1 MAGHKGRQGRKP
13 KITAKHVL
21 EGTFR
26 AERHAGR
33 VDSVIETSPAN
44 LPKPDVIGKAGKW
57 LWELTIRNLPGGV
70 LRDQD
75 AAKLELMCVS
85 WEQYR
90 KLLER
95 MQIDDDPKLIS
106 KLKNLAD
113 LIDKFG
119 KQFGMSPLD
128 RASLKVE
135 DPKEP
140 VDPFAEFMK
149 AGIG

>member
-1 MAGHKGRQGRKP
+1 M
-13 KITAKHVL
+13 
-21 EGTFR
+21 
-26 AERHAGR
+26 
-33 VDSVIETSPAN
+33 
-44 LPKPDVIGKAGKW
+44 
-57 LWELTIRNLPGGV
+57 
-70 LRDQD
+70 RDQD

-135 DPKEP
+135 EP
-140 VDPFAEFMK
+140 NKQSNPFDEFMK

>member
-1 MAGHKGRQGRKP
+1 M
-13 KITAKHVL
+13 TAKHVL

-33 VDSVIETSPAN
+33 VDSVASASPAN
-44 LPKPDVIGKAGKW
+44 LPKPDVIGEAGKW

-113 LIDKFG
+113 MIDKFG

-140 VDPFAEFMK
+140 MDPFAEFMK

>member
-13 KITAKHVL
+13 KMTAKHVL

-33 VDSVIETSPAN
+33 VDSVAAASPAN
-44 LPKPDVIGKAGKW
+44 LPKPDVIGEAGKW

-113 LIDKFG
+113 MIDKFG

-140 VDPFAEFMK
+140 MDPFAEFMK

>member
-1 MAGHKGRQGRKP
+1 M
-13 KITAKHVL
+13 TAKHVL

-33 VDSVIETSPAN
+33 VDSVAAASPAN
-44 LPKPDVIGKAGKW
+44 LPKPDVIGEAGKW
-57 LWELTIRNLPGGV
+57 LWELTICNLPGGV

-113 LIDKFG
+113 MIDKFG

-140 VDPFAEFMK
+140 MDPFAEFMK

>member
-13 KITAKHVL
+13 KMTAKHVL

-33 VDSVIETSPAN
+33 VDSVAPASPAN
-44 LPKPDVIGKAGKW
+44 LPKPDVIGEAGKW

-113 LIDKFG
+113 MIDKFG

-140 VDPFAEFMK
+140 MDPFAEFMK

>member
-1 MAGHKGRQGRKP
+1 M
-13 KITAKHVL
+13 TAKHVL

-33 VDSVIETSPAN
+33 VDSVAPASPAN
-44 LPKPDVIGKAGKW
+44 LPKPDVIGEAGKW

-106 KLKNLAD
+106 KLK
-113 LIDKFG
+113 K
-119 KQFGMSPLD
+119 
-128 RASLKVE
+128 RE
-135 DPKEP
+135 KELYVHMKNMVGST
-140 VDPFAEFMK
+140 VDIWIFFFFVALTR
-149 AGIG
+149 

>member
-1 MAGHKGRQGRKP
+1 M
-13 KITAKHVL
+13 TAKHVL

-33 VDSVIETSPAN
+33 VDSVAAASLAN
-44 LPKPDVIGKAGKW
+44 LPKPDVIGEAGKW

-113 LIDKFG
+113 MIDKFG

-140 VDPFAEFMK
+140 MDPFAEFMK

>member
-13 KITAKHVL
+13 KLSAKHQL

-26 AERHAGR
+26 SSRHNFRLDTASHG
-33 VDSVIETSPAN
+33 SQAT
-44 LPKPDVIGKAGKW
+44 LPPPDVIGEDGKW
-57 LWELTIRNLPGGV
+57 LWNLTIQNLPEGV
-70 LRDQD
+70 LREQD
-75 AAKLELMCVS
+75 AAKLEMMCVS
-85 WEQYR
+85 WECYR
-90 KLLER
+90 KLILR

-113 LIDKFG
+113 LIDKLG

-128 RASLKVE
+128 RACLKVE
-135 DPKEP
+135 PVNQA
-140 VDPFAEFMK
+140 VDPFAEFLK

>member
-13 KITAKHVL
+13 KMTAKHVL

-26 AERHAGR
+26 GERHAGR
-33 VDSVIETSPAN
+33 VDAVTNSAEAKLTPSN
-44 LPKPDVIGKAGKW
+44 VIGEAGKW
-57 LWELTIRNLPGGV
+57 LWDLTISNLPGGV

-95 MQIDDDPKLIS
+95 MRIDDDPKLIS

-135 DPKEP
+135 EP
-140 VDPFAEFMK
+140 NKQSNPFDEFMK

>member
-13 KITAKHVL
+13 KMTAKHVL

-33 VDSVIETSPAN
+33 VDSVAAASPAN
-44 LPKPDVIGKAGKW
+44 LPKPNVIGEAGKW

-113 LIDKFG
+113 MIDKFG

-140 VDPFAEFMK
+140 MDPFAEFMK

>member
-13 KITAKHVL
+13 KMTAKHVL

-26 AERHAGR
+26 AERHGRR
-33 VDSVIETSPAN
+33 VDALADSSAAN
-44 LPKPDVIGKAGKW
+44 LAKPDVIGEAGKW

-70 LRDQD
+70 LREQD

-95 MQIDDDPKLIS
+95 MRSDDDPALIS

-135 DPKEP
+135 DPKEA

>member
-1 MAGHKGRQGRKP
+1 M
-13 KITAKHVL
+13 TAKHVL

-33 VDSVIETSPAN
+33 VDSVAAASPAN
-44 LPKPDVIGKAGKW
+44 LPKPDVIGEAGKW

-113 LIDKFG
+113 MIDKFG

-140 VDPFAEFMK
+140 MDPFAEFMK

>member
-13 KITAKHVL
+13 KMTAKHVL

-33 VDSVIETSPAN
+33 VDSVAAASPAN
-44 LPKPDVIGKAGKW
+44 LPKPDVIGEAGKW

-113 LIDKFG
+113 MIDKFG

-140 VDPFAEFMK
+140 IDPFAEFMK

>member
-1 MAGHKGRQGRKP
+1 M
-13 KITAKHVL
+13 TAKHVL

-26 AERHAGR
+26 AERHTGR
-33 VDSVIETSPAN
+33 VDSVASASPTN
-44 LPKPDVIGKAGKW
+44 LPKPDVIGEAGKW

-113 LIDKFG
+113 MIDKFG

-140 VDPFAEFMK
+140 MDPFAEFMK

>member
-13 KITAKHVL
+13 KITAKHQL

-26 AERHAGR
+26 GHRHADR
-33 VDSVIETSPAN
+33 MDSAPMSAPLN
-44 LPKPDVIGKAGKW
+44 LVKPSTIGNVGSW

-75 AAKLELMCVS
+75 AAKLELLCVS

-90 KLLER
+90 KLLDR
-95 MQIDDDPKLIS
+95 MHSDDDPNLIN

-135 DPKEP
+135 DPKEQA
-140 VDPFAEFMK
+140 DPFAEFMK
-149 AGIG
+149 AGLN